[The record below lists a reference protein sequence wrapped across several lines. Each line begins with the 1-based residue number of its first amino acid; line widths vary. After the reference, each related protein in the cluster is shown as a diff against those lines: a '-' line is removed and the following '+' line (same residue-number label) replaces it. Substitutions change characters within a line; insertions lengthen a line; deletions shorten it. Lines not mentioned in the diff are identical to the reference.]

1 MKRTNLMIDKDLLEE
16 AQKVLK
22 ASTYSAAVNEALQEV
37 IRIHKINQLGDFF
50 GSGVW
55 EGDLP
60 EMREDSGKKRKKSK

>member
-1 MKRTNLMIDKDLLEE
+1 MIDKDLLEE

-55 EGDLP
+55 EGNLS
-60 EMREDSGKKRKKSK
+60 EMREDSKMKRKKSK

>member
-55 EGDLP
+55 EGNLS
-60 EMREDSGKKRKKSK
+60 EMREDSKMKRKKSK